1 MSPGAGSAPLPV
13 GGGSTA
19 QAWAARLGLVIWLM
33 VLVILPSIVPEPG
46 SVPWPRL
53 SSRLA
58 GEFVQTAGHVLW
70 LVTWQALAF
79 APLGFLAVYSL
90 PDRAS
95 SLDRLG
101 RVMLPGACLG
111 LALTVLARGLTASGE
126 WVTPGLLQ
134 LALPLAGMLFGLWL
148 GGVWR
153 RGPRARAWILP
164 KLTLASALA
173 AVLVLVLARRAVESA
188 PLPLEVPR
196 VTTADRHHL
205 SALFRGKNPEKIPA
219 GETRSLRL
227 SEDEVNRLLA
237 MGLELSGDGRSARVE
252 LTPDGV
258 HTATSLALPGGRA
271 LGRRFL
277 NLQLT
282 GRPVVADGSLRLDLT
297 ELSVGAIRVPRWLL
311 GLATPL
317 TGSLLRS
324 EPRLAPTLAAIHDI
338 KLGDHAL
345 EIRYGQM
352 TLPRGFL
359 RELIREAAGT
369 EDLLPAVRAHAEHL
383 VRVADSL
390 PRGGEQRFGA
400 ALESAFAF
408 AHQRSPAGGK
418 VEENTAAIIALGTL
432 LGHWRVQTLVGTAFD
447 DKTLNAGL
455 RAYGSTTVRGR
466 RDWVQHYLVSASLA
480 AVANVGIS
488 QAAGILK
495 EEMDSRGGSGFSFG
509 DLLADRAGTA
519 FGATA
524 TRDETAAEAIQ
535 DHLARGYRVDD
546 FFPRADDLPEDLKES
561 DFNARFGGVGGE
573 RYRRIVGI
581 IDGRVASCLAYR
593 Y

>member
-1 MSPGAGSAPLPV
+1 MSPVAGSAPPPA
-13 GGGSTA
+13 GRRPA
-19 QAWAARLGLVIWLM
+19 AFEWAARLGLLIWLL
-33 VLVILPSIVPEPG
+33 VLVVLPSIVPEPG
-46 SVPWPRL
+46 SAPWPRL
-53 SSRLA
+53 SPRMA
-58 GEFVQTAGHVLW
+58 GELLQTAGHLLW
-70 LVTWQALAF
+70 LVTLQALAF
-79 APLGFLAVYSL
+79 TPLGFLAVYSL

-95 SLDRLG
+95 RLDRLV
-101 RVMLPGACLG
+101 RVTLPGAALG
-111 LALTVLARGLTASGE
+111 LALTVLARGLTAGGE
-126 WVTPGLLQ
+126 WATPGILQ

-148 GGVWR
+148 GVVWR
-153 RGPRARAWILP
+153 RGPRARAWIRP
-164 KLTLASALA
+164 KLSLASALVV
-173 AVLVLVLARRAVESA
+173 VLVLVLARRAVESA
-188 PLPLEVPR
+188 PLPLELPR

-219 GETRSLRL
+219 GETRTLRL

-252 LTPDGV
+252 LAPDGV
-258 HTATSLALPGGRA
+258 HTAASLALPGARA

-277 NLQLT
+277 NVQVT
-282 GRPVVADGSLRLDLT
+282 GRPVVADGTLRLDLT
-297 ELSVGAIRVPRWLL
+297 DLSVGAVRVPHWLL
-311 GLATPL
+311 GLASPL
-317 TGSLLRS
+317 AGSLLRS
-324 EPRLAPTLAAIHDI
+324 EPRLAPALAAIHDLQ
-338 KLGDHAL
+338 LGDHAF
-345 EIRYGQM
+345 EIRYGPT

-369 EDLLPAVRAHAEHL
+369 QDLLPAVRAHAEHL

-408 AHQRSPAGGK
+408 AHQRSLAGGR

-466 RDWVQHYLVSASLA
+466 RDWVQHFLVSASLA
-480 AVANVGIS
+480 AVADVGIS
-488 QAAGILK
+488 QATGILK

-519 FGATA
+519 FGSAA
-524 TRDETAAEAIQ
+524 TRDETAAEAMQ
-535 DHLARGYRVDD
+535 DHLARGYRIDD
-546 FFPRADDLPEDLKES
+546 FFPRADDLPENLKES
-561 DFNARFGGVGGE
+561 ELQARFGGVGGE